1 MIQGFETRE
10 TTDIPIR
17 AFVKSVNGVLHKKKA
32 SVDQYEQT
40 EWQTFENFKTPIA
53 VFGILRGTGDL
64 IKKCL
69 TIPQVFYYFDH
80 AYTLGG
86 RHGKSQYVNDK
97 VYRITKNDY
106 SLTFIDDL
114 NSKDYERI
122 EKYKKYI
129 ELKPWKKEGRYI
141 LVLAPSHHIEKYFHM
156 PDWVE
161 NTLSHLKQF
170 TKRDIV
176 VRTKETIVS
185 LEKQLEEAYA
195 CVSLQST
202 GCIDAILNGVPSFC
216 DVMSCGQPVSH
227 VDLSFIEKPFYAPKF
242 RRKKWIDSLLANQFT
257 LKEIE
262 DGTAY
267 EKLNRNNER
276 KK

>member
-10 TTDIPIR
+10 TTDKPIR
-17 AFVKSVNGVLHKKKA
+17 AFVQSVNGVLHKKKA
-32 SVDQYEQT
+32 PVNQYEQT
-40 EWQTFENFKTPIA
+40 VWETFEHLKTPIA

-69 TIPQVFYYFDH
+69 AIPQIFYYFDH

-86 RHGKSQYVNDK
+86 RHGKSPYVDDK

-106 SLTFIDDL
+106 SLTYIDELDD
-114 NSKDYERI
+114 KDFERI
-122 EKYKKYI
+122 EKYKKHI
-129 ELKPWKKEGRYI
+129 EIKPWKKEGRYI
-141 LVLAPSHHIEKYFHM
+141 LVLAPSHHIEKYFNM
-156 PDWVE
+156 PDWAE
-161 NTLSHLKQF
+161 NTVSYLKQF

-176 VRTKETIVS
+176 VRTKDTKES
-185 LEKQLEEAYA
+185 LEKQLEEAFV

-216 DVMSCGQPVSH
+216 DGMSCGQPVSKL
-227 VDLSFIEKPFYAPKF
+227 DISEIESPIYPDN
-242 RRKKWIDSLLANQFT
+242 REKWIYSLLANQFT

-267 EKLNRNNER
+267 EKVSRNNMR
-276 KK
+276 YV

>member
-17 AFVKSVNGVLHKKKA
+17 AFIKSVNGVLHKKKA
-32 SVDQYEQT
+32 PVDQYEQT
-40 EWQTFENFKTPIA
+40 VWETYENLKTPIA

-69 TIPQVFYYFDH
+69 STPQIFYYFDH

-86 RHGKSQYVNDK
+86 RHGKSTYVDDK

-106 SLTFIDDL
+106 SLTFVDDL
-114 NSKDYERI
+114 NDKDYERI
-122 EKYKKYI
+122 EKYKKHI
-129 ELKPWKKEGRYI
+129 ELKPWKKDGRYI
-141 LVLAPSHHIEKYFHM
+141 LVLAPSHHIEKYFNM

-161 NTLSHLKQF
+161 NTISYLKKF
-170 TKRDIV
+170 TKRDII
-176 VRTKETIVS
+176 VRTKETNES

-202 GCIDAILNGVPSFC
+202 GCIDAVLNGVPSFC
-216 DVMSCGQPVSH
+216 DGMSCGQPVSH
-227 VDLSFIEKPFYAPKF
+227 VDLSLIEKPFYVSDV

-262 DGTAY
+262 NGTAY
-267 EKLNRNNER
+267 EKVSR
-276 KK
+276 KSK